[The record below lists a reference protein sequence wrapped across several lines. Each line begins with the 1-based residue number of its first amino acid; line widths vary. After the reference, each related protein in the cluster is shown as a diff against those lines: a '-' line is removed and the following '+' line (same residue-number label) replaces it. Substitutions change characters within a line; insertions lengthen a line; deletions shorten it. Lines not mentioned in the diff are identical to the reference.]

1 MELKHKELIAGL
13 TLEQKC
19 SLLSGMDFWQT
30 EEISLRQVLQR
41 YLQEP
46 GKLKLVKAKLKQVHQ
61 KLKME
66 KARFQ
71 MVPTKLKMEHL
82 L

>member
-30 EEISLRQVLQR
+30 EEIKGKIPAAFLSDGPSGLRKQA
-41 YLQEP
+41 
-46 GKLKLVKAKLKQVHQ
+46 KA
-61 KLKME
+61 
-66 KARFQ
+66 AD
-71 MVPTKLKMEHL
+71 HL
-82 L
+82 GLNPSIPAVCMPSSATVANSWDP